1 MGLFG
6 RKNQD
11 HAFAQCVKPHL
22 DALYRLAYRLTGHR
36 EDAEDLVHDLVVKV
50 RSGSTDLHSLD
61 KPGIWLAK
69 VLYRLFVDRY
79 RRQHRSP
86 IDSVGEIT
94 DELCGA
100 NAEFSES
107 LASDLETQ
115 TDNDRLTTA
124 LENALNQI
132 SEEHRV
138 LIMLY
143 EVEGYSLG
151 EIQSMLDLPQG
162 TLKSR
167 LHRARARLREILEQ
181 DGTFFESHSCD
192 QQRFVK

>member
-1 MGLFG
+1 MRTGVLVL
-6 RKNQD
+6 
-11 HAFAQCVKPHL
+11 AFLIGA
-22 DALYRLAYRLTGHR
+22 AL
-36 EDAEDLVHDLVVKV
+36 
-50 RSGSTDLHSLD
+50 S
-61 KPGIWLAK
+61 PGWA
-69 VLYRLFVDRY
+69 
-79 RRQHRSP
+79 
-86 IDSVGEIT
+86 DSVP
-94 DELCGA
+94 
-100 NAEFSES
+100 SPES
-107 LASDLETQ
+107 SQLIQQDRMERALLAALASDLETQ

-124 LENALNQI
+124 LENALSQI